1 MTELFTIVEKELL
14 APGIHKLQVQAP
26 LVAAKA
32 KAGNFVMV
40 RVHAGGERVPFTIA
54 GHDPKRGT
62 ITLVVQE
69 AGKSTKAIGMLSVG
83 DVLLDVVG
91 PLGTATPIEPVQR
104 LVAVCGGIGV
114 APTLPLLRAFRDKG
128 TQILTIMGA
137 RTRDLFILRE
147 EVESVSHEVIYVT
160 DDGSSGAKGLV
171 TDALTEL
178 LEEGR
183 KFDQAVAIG
192 PARMMQATCKVTEYY
207 GIPTIVSLNAI
218 MVDGTGMCGACRVTV
233 GGETKFTCVE
243 GPDFDGH
250 KVDFEELI
258 LRQAFYREEE
268 SRITVESQHGGED
281 CQCHSS

>member
-1 MTELFTIVEKELL
+1 MFIIVEKELL
-14 APGIHKLQVQAP
+14 APGIHRLLVQAP
-26 LVAAKA
+26 LVATKA
-32 KAGNFVMV
+32 QAGNFVMV
-40 RVHAGGERVPFTIA
+40 RVHAGGERIPFTIA
-54 GHDPKRGT
+54 DNDPEAGT

-69 AGKSTKAIGMLSVG
+69 AGKSTKAIGALHAG
-83 DVLLDVVG
+83 EALLDVVG
-91 PLGTATPIEPVQR
+91 PLGTATPIEPVQS
-104 LVAVCGGIGV
+104 LVGVCGGIGV
-114 APTLPLLRAFRDKG
+114 APTLPLLRAFRAKG
-128 TQILTIMGA
+128 TQIVTIMGA
-137 RTRDLFILRE
+137 RNKELFILRE
-147 EVESVSHEVIYVT
+147 EVEAVSNEVIYVT
-160 DDGSSGAKGLV
+160 DDGSFGVKGLV

-178 LEEGR
+178 LEAGR
-183 KFDQAVAIG
+183 NFDQAIAIG

-268 SRITVESQHGGED
+268 KLVKTEPKPGGEN

>member
-1 MTELFTIVEKELL
+1 MFAIMEKELL
-14 APGIHKLQVQAP
+14 APGIHRLEVLAP
-26 LVAAKA
+26 LVASKA

-40 RVHAGGERVPFTIA
+40 RVHSGGERIPFTIA
-54 GHDPKRGT
+54 GNNPKAGT
-62 ITLVVQE
+62 IMLVVQE
-69 AGKSTKAIGMLSVG
+69 AGKSTKAIGALQAG
-83 DVLLDVVG
+83 DTLLDVVG
-91 PLGTATPIEPVQR
+91 PLGTPTHIEPVKS
-104 LVAVCGGIGV
+104 LVGVCGGIGV
-114 APTLPLLRAFRDKG
+114 APTLPLLKAFRAKG
-128 TQILTIMGA
+128 TEIVTIMGA
-137 RTRDLFILRE
+137 RNKDLFILRD
-147 EVESVSHEVIYVT
+147 EVEAVSDEVIYVT
-160 DDGSSGAKGLV
+160 DDGSFGAQGLV
-171 TDALTEL
+171 TDALTQL

-183 KFDQAVAIG
+183 KFDQAIAIG

-207 GIPTIVSLNAI
+207 GVPTIVSLNAI

-268 SRITVESQHGGED
+268 RGGEN